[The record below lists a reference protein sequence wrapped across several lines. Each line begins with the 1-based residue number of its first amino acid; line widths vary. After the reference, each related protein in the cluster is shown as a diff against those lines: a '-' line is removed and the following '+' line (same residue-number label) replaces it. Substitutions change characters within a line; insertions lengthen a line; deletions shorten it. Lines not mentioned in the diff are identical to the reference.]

1 MTDLQVG
8 TAVIGGGQAGLAVG
22 YHLMQRGLPFVILDD
37 NNRVGD
43 AWRKRWDSLR
53 LFTPGRYDGL
63 PGMRFP
69 GSPSSYPT
77 KDEAADYLEGYATT
91 FKLPVRTGV
100 TVDKLFK
107 PDARFALI
115 CGGDTLFA
123 DNVVVATGAYHHPK
137 IPPIAQELNESI
149 VQERISGPR
158 GSKGARG
165 VERRLVHGIHVGL
178 SLDRSLHAHPE
189 RCSHSRSRDRR
200 GLSWSLLCR
209 APVPLFPELGAR
221 GRRGTGCT
229 VRRRAHRFRSV
240 LQLIAPP
247 AAAVSPSSSSRH
259 SAQR

>member
-77 KDEAADYLEGYATT
+77 KDEAADYLEGYART

-100 TVDKLFK
+100 TVDKLCK

-115 CGGDTLFA
+115 CGGETLFA
-123 DNVVVATGAYHHPK
+123 ET
-137 IPPIAQELNESI
+137 
-149 VQERISGPR
+149 
-158 GSKGARG
+158 
-165 VERRLVHGIHVGL
+165 
-178 SLDRSLHAHPE
+178 
-189 RCSHSRSRDRR
+189 
-200 GLSWSLLCR
+200 
-209 APVPLFPELGAR
+209 
-221 GRRGTGCT
+221 
-229 VRRRAHRFRSV
+229 
-240 LQLIAPP
+240 
-247 AAAVSPSSSSRH
+247 
-259 SAQR
+259 